1 MKKKVVVIGGGTGM
15 STLLRGLKEFPID
28 ITAIVSVCDDGRSTG
43 LLRKEFNV
51 PAVGDVRQVMLAL
64 SNNEDTLNSIFNYR
78 FKKNSTLNGHAL
90 GNLLLTATT
99 DMNGSISK
107 GLESLSSILNLKGSV
122 IPLSDSSDITL
133 VAKMK
138 DGTIIEGEH
147 NITESNNQIDY
158 VYYKKEPKV
167 QEEAIN
173 AIIEADLIVLS
184 MGSIYTSIVP
194 NLIPVDIKN
203 SIDSSKAQVLY
214 VCNMMTQPG
223 ETDDFKVSDHIT
235 ELNKYLGNK
244 KVSIVLVNN
253 QKIDPKIA
261 SKYET
266 LEQKQPVLLD
276 EKNLKNIKLI
286 QDNFFIIKDNVIRHN
301 AIKVGFHIFSLLI

>member
-28 ITAIVSVCDDGRSTG
+28 ITTIVSVCDDGRSTG

-51 PAVGDVRQVMLAL
+51 PAVGDVRQVILSL
-64 SNNEDTLNSIFNYR
+64 SNNEDVLKSIFNYR
-78 FKKNSTLNGHAL
+78 FKKGSTLSGHAL

-138 DGTIIEGEH
+138 DGTIVEGEH
-147 NITESNNQIDY
+147 NITESNKKIDY

-173 AIIEADLIVLS
+173 AIKEADLIVLS

-194 NLIPVDIKN
+194 NLIPNDIKD
-203 SIDSSKAQVLY
+203 SIDSSKANVLY

-223 ETDDFKVSDHIT
+223 ETDDFKVSDHIN

-244 KVSIVLVNN
+244 KISIVLVND
-253 QKIDPKIA
+253 QKIDDEIA
-261 SKYET
+261 IKYET
-266 LEQKQPVLLD
+266 LEQKLPVLLD
-276 EKNLKNIKLI
+276 ENNLNNIKI
-286 QDNFFIIKDNVIRHN
+286 IKDNFFLIKDNVIRHDT
-301 AIKVGFHIFSLLI
+301 IKVGFHIFSLLI

>member
-138 DGTIIEGEH
+138 
-147 NITESNNQIDY
+147 
-158 VYYKKEPKV
+158 
-167 QEEAIN
+167 EE
-173 AIIEADLIVLS
+173 
-184 MGSIYTSIVP
+184 
-194 NLIPVDIKN
+194 
-203 SIDSSKAQVLY
+203 
-214 VCNMMTQPG
+214 
-223 ETDDFKVSDHIT
+223 
-235 ELNKYLGNK
+235 
-244 KVSIVLVNN
+244 
-253 QKIDPKIA
+253 
-261 SKYET
+261 
-266 LEQKQPVLLD
+266 LL
-276 EKNLKNIKLI
+276 
-286 QDNFFIIKDNVIRHN
+286 
-301 AIKVGFHIFSLLI
+301 